1 MEVRR
6 LRADEWE
13 RWREWRLTALQE
25 APYAFGTT
33 YAEAAAYPEEQWR
46 ERVTLMATSDDN
58 AMFLAEDGGAWLASS
73 GCYVEDGVPNVFG
86 VWTHPDHRGRGAARH
101 AVEHAVAWA
110 RERGHDEIRLY
121 VTDTNTT
128 AIRLYERLG
137 FAPNGTK
144 QPLPS
149 DPSLMESE
157 YALRLR

>member
-25 APYAFGTT
+25 APYAFGTS
-33 YAEAAAYPEEQWR
+33 YAEAVATPDDEWR
-46 ERVTLMATSDDN
+46 ERVTRMATSDES
-58 AMFLAEDGGAWLASS
+58 AMFLADHNGEWLASS

-86 VWTHPDHRGRGAARH
+86 VWVRPESRGQGIAKRAIG
-101 AVEHAVAWA
+101 HAVAWA

-121 VTDTNTT
+121 VTDTNTA

-137 FAPNGTK
+137 FARNGTT

-157 YALRLR
+157 YALSLR